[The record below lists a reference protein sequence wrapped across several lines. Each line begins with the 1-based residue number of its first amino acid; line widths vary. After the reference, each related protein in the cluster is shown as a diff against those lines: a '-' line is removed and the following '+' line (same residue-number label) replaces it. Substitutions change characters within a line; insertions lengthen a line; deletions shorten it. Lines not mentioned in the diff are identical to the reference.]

1 MLRLLLDLLE
11 HVRLLPNDVLSNQLE
26 ISHYIFKVVGYNVQI
41 RESGEEYI
49 ETIEVDTEKQT
60 ELFKVPA
67 HVNVDRSSVLH
78 DFKKVSLS
86 S

>member
-11 HVRLLPNDVLSNQLE
+11 HVRLLPNDALSNQLE
-26 ISHYIFKVVGYNVQI
+26 NSHFIFKVVGYNVQI
-41 RESGEEYI
+41 RESGEEYT
-49 ETIEVDTEKQT
+49 ETIEVDSEKQT

-67 HVNVDRSSVLH
+67 HVNMDQSNVLH